1 MAITSPG
8 RGFELV
14 RMAGNADKLEA
25 AGREYQRMGRRMNWT
40 ADELSK
46 LADATKYKSKAVD
59 TARES
64 AGELSGELKKAAARY
79 AGTGPVLVE
88 YSDAL
93 REAKRAVDPLVEPIR
108 EAFDRHAGAV
118 NDRMDAEWT
127 ARNTMNALSW
137 SADTSQSE
145 VDRAEDDAADARAHE
160 RRLADELDHLWTS
173 FDSGCSTWLDAYER
187 AVHDL
192 QDAYDASG
200 ISDNPWEDFF
210 DELAGVLTVIGTI
223 AVIIAI
229 VATGPLAVIA
239 LAVATVAALATLVI
253 HASMMLAGSHRVNG
267 WDLVF
272 DTVALIPFGGSV
284 VKALRGGTRLFPAI
298 VSAAGGGT
306 ATRGVLNVGRNAVE
320 DGLRTIAG
328 AGGVNGGQVARAA
341 RAGGIADRFLSESFG
356 SWVRSAWNAIRAGGA
371 RLDGVLLSMSER
383 VGTAWPTSG
392 SARAVATQWA
402 QKAGTATGMQG
413 VNVFNF
419 GYGLEQSAS
428 ILAEPFGIDIPTL
441 SDLPGLDN
449 PLARPL

>member
-1 MAITSPG
+1 MRPPAERTRIAVVQPEG
-8 RGFELV
+8 WIRLRIDDDLDDRIV
-14 RMAGNADKLEA
+14 
-25 AGREYQRMGRRMNWT
+25 
-40 ADELSK
+40 ELS
-46 LADATKYKSKAVD
+46 
-59 TARES
+59 
-64 AGELSGELKKAAARY
+64 
-79 AGTGPVLVE
+79 
-88 YSDAL
+88 
-93 REAKRAVDPLVEPIR
+93 
-108 EAFDRHAGAV
+108 
-118 NDRMDAEWT
+118 
-127 ARNTMNALSW
+127 
-137 SADTSQSE
+137 
-145 VDRAEDDAADARAHE
+145 
-160 RRLADELDHLWTS
+160 
-173 FDSGCSTWLDAYER
+173 
-187 AVHDL
+187 
-192 QDAYDASG
+192 
-200 ISDNPWEDFF
+200 
-210 DELAGVLTVIGTI
+210 
-223 AVIIAI
+223 
-229 VATGPLAVIA
+229 AVIA
-239 LAVATVAALATLVI
+239 RSAEPARRDLARAQLRHSLRELAAATVAALATLVI

-356 SWVRSAWNAIRAGGA
+356 SSGRSAWNAIRAGGA
-371 RLDGVLLSMSER
+371 RLDVVLLSMSER